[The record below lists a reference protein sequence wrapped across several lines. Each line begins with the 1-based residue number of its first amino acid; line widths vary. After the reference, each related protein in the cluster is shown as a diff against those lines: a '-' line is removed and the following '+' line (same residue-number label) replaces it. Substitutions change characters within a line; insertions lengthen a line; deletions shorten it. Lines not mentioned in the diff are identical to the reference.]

1 MNKNKIILL
10 FAVIAIISILV
21 AYFKANQPNLK
32 PEKKEILKIGVI
44 LPLSGDAGS
53 YGKSLQEGIIIA
65 DSLLCDSLDF
75 VVQIIYEDS
84 KAEPKQAVT
93 AMEKLLTTDK
103 VNAVIGDMFT
113 STTLAIAPIAEK
125 QNILLL
131 SPTGSA
137 NEISK
142 DKKQVFR
149 IYPSE
154 IEEGNTL
161 SSFYNSN
168 FTSQKAAIIFANE
181 DAMKNVVSTI
191 KTNLGSSTVVF
202 ESSFNRGIKNFKSI
216 ILSIPKDISNV
227 FIIGYMEDAAL
238 LIKQSKEMNKSFS
251 FFGIST
257 LYDNNFIEI
266 TKNAANG
273 VFLTAPFFSVES
285 ENMAVSTFVSK
296 YKSVYKKEPDV
307 WAGYGYDA
315 FNIIVEVLAESKSK
329 NIEPYKIMEML
340 KDYNGVTG
348 LTTINADHS
357 INKQFNIVQV
367 NNSVFQVIK
376 K

>member
-10 FAVIAIISILV
+10 FAVIALVSGLV
-21 AYFKANQPNLK
+21 AYFKFNQP
-32 PEKKEILKIGVI
+32 PVEKEIIKIGII
-44 LPLSGDAGS
+44 LPLTGDAGN
-53 YGKSLQEGIIIA
+53 YGKSLQEGVITA
-65 DSLLCDSLDF
+65 DSLLCDSLGF
-75 VVQIIYEDS
+75 EVHIIYEDS

-93 AMEKLLTTDK
+93 AMEKLISADK
-103 VNAVIGDMFT
+103 VSAVIGDMFT

-125 QNILLL
+125 HDILLL

-161 SSFYNSN
+161 SSFYSSK
-168 FTSQKAAIIFANE
+168 FTSQKSAIIFANE
-181 DAMKNVVSTI
+181 DAMKNVASTI

-202 ESSFNRGIKNFKSI
+202 ESSFNRGTKDFKNI
-216 ILSIPKDISNV
+216 ILSIPKDISNI

-238 LIKQSKEMNKSFS
+238 LIKQSIEMNKSFS
-251 FFGIST
+251 FIGIST
-257 LYDNNFIEI
+257 LYDNKFIEI

-273 VFLTAPFFSVES
+273 VYLTAPFFSVES
-285 ENMAVSTFVSK
+285 ENIAVNKFVSK
-296 YKSVYKKEPDV
+296 YKSIYKKEPDV

-315 FNIIVEVLAESKSK
+315 FNIVVKVLVESKSK
-329 NIEPYKIMEML
+329 NIEPYKIMETL
-340 KDYNGVTG
+340 KNYDGVTG
-348 LTTINADHS
+348 LTTINSDHS

-367 NNSVFQVIK
+367 NNNFFQVIK
-376 K
+376 

>member
-1 MNKNKIILL
+1 MNKNKIIWLI
-10 FAVIAIISILV
+10 AVIALVSILV
-21 AYFKANQPNLK
+21 AYFKFNQP
-32 PEKKEILKIGVI
+32 PVKKEIIKIGFI
-44 LPLSGDAGS
+44 LPLTGDAGN
-53 YGKSLQEGIIIA
+53 YGKSLQEGVITA
-65 DSLLCDSLDF
+65 DSLLSDSLGFD
-75 VVQIIYEDS
+75 VQIIYEDS
-84 KAEPKQAVT
+84 KAEPQQAVS
-93 AMEKLLTTDK
+93 AMNKLISADK
-103 VNAVIGDMFT
+103 VNAIVGDMFT

-125 QNILLL
+125 HNILLL

-161 SSFYNSN
+161 SSFYISKY
-168 FTSQKAAIIFANE
+168 TSQKAAIIFANE

-202 ESSFNRGIKNFKSI
+202 ESSFNKGTKSFKSI
-216 ILSIPKDISNV
+216 ILSIPKDISNI
-227 FIIGYMEDAAL
+227 FIIGYMDDAAL
-238 LIKQSKEMNKSFS
+238 LIKQSKEMNKSFT

-257 LYDNNFIEI
+257 LYDNKFIEI

-273 VFLTAPFFSVES
+273 IYLTAPFFSVKS
-285 ENMAVSTFVSK
+285 ENENVNNFVSK
-296 YKSVYKKEPDV
+296 YKSIYKKDPDV

-315 FNIIVEVLAESKSK
+315 LNIIVKVLSESKSK
-329 NIEPYKIMEML
+329 KIEPFKAMEML

-348 LTTINADHS
+348 LITINADHS

-367 NNSVFQVIK
+367 KDNDFQIIK
-376 K
+376 